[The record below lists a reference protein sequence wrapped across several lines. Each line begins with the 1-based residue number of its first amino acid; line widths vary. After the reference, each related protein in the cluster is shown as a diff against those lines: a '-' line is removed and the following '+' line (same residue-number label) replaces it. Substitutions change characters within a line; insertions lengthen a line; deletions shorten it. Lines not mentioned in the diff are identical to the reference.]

1 MIVFDQF
8 IISRR
13 LLYGYAGLKLPP
25 EFVSVF
31 KDESMTTV
39 SGRPREFKK
48 KGEPSSWPTVSS
60 TSATFGQLPC
70 LGV

>member
-13 LLYGYAGLKLPP
+13 PLYGYAGLKLPP

-31 KDESMTTV
+31 KGESMTTV

-48 KGEPSSWPTVSS
+48 KGEPSSWPTGVSDDS
-60 TSATFGQLPC
+60 SITALIE
-70 LGV
+70 LN